1 MTKKTASL
9 IVTLIVL
16 AGLYLYYFT
25 DWINPPHIQISAAS
39 RPVATVRPNWKVY
52 PVTFA
57 LDGKYELTSVKVA
70 AVAAL
75 QTNKHAKPLWHLV
88 SKSNS
93 VPTRG
98 FAYGQPIRGMK
109 PFLEGARP
117 QPLEPGAPYRLLVEA
132 GRARGQ
138 VDFVPVPLVKAAN

>member
-16 AGLYLYYFT
+16 AGLYVYYFT
-25 DWINPPHIQISAAS
+25 DWINAPRIQIEAAS
-39 RPVATVRPNWKVY
+39 RPVPTVRPNWLVY

-57 LDGKYELTSVKVA
+57 LDGKYELTSVKVFP
-70 AVAAL
+70 VGVL
-75 QTNKHAKPLWHLV
+75 QTNKHAKPMWHLV
-88 SKSNS
+88 SKTNS

-109 PFLEGARP
+109 PFVEGARS
-117 QPLEPGAPYRLLVEA
+117 QPLLPFTSYRLFVEA
-132 GRARGQ
+132 GRAKGQ
-138 VDFVPVPLVKAAN
+138 IDFTPVPVQAPRN